1 MLKRTICIENP
12 CRLSIRNS
20 QLVVYNKKS
29 ESEKQVPVED
39 IGALLLDNPQ
49 ISLTQPVLQVLCE
62 NKTAVISCDIKH
74 MPSGL
79 MLPLDANHGQ
89 NETYRTQIS
98 ITEPQK
104 KNLWKQT
111 VEYKI
116 RNQENLLKKL
126 GRKVPADFAYY
137 RNNVASGDATNMES
151 QAARLYWSLL
161 FEDKKFRRGRD
172 NPPPN
177 NMLNYGYALLRAA
190 VARALVASGL
200 IPTLGIHH
208 RNKYNAYALADD
220 IMEPYRPFVDECVY
234 SLAESGTAEEDL
246 SSSTK
251 QQLLQVLTADVT
263 FKNTKRPLWVGT
275 TFTTASLVK
284 AYKKEVKKIQYP
296 VLA

>member
-1 MLKRTICIENP
+1 MLKRTICIESP
-12 CRLSIRNS
+12 CRLSVRHS
-20 QLVVYNKKS
+20 QLVVYKK
-29 ESEKQVPVED
+29 ESDKEKLVPVED

-49 ISLTQPVLQVLCE
+49 ISLTQPVLQVLTE
-62 NKTAVISCDIKH
+62 NKTAIISCDAKH

-89 NETYRTQIS
+89 NETYRAQIEAS
-98 ITEPQK
+98 EPLK

-126 GRKVPADFAYY
+126 GRKVPADFSYY
-137 RNNVASGDATNMES
+137 RNNVASGDTTNMEA

-161 FEDKKFRRGRD
+161 FEGKKFRRGRD

-177 NMLNYGYALLRAA
+177 NLLNYGYALLRAA
-190 VARALVASGL
+190 VARALAASGL

-220 IMEPYRPFVDECVY
+220 VMEPYRPFVDEYVY
-234 SLAESGTAEEDL
+234 VLADSGIIEEDI
-246 SSSTK
+246 SSETK
-251 QQLLQVLTADVT
+251 RELLQILTADVS
-263 FKNTKRPLWVGT
+263 FKDTKRPLWVGT
-275 TFTTASLVK
+275 TFSTASLAK
-284 AYKKEVKKIQYP
+284 AYKNEGKKLQYP
-296 VLA
+296 VLV